1 VVPLI
6 FRKKK
11 NPVMISMHLLLAAC
25 HCKIVKLRHLASY
38 PCMGINGINYWKNK
52 NQKKKDIVED

>member
-1 VVPLI
+1 
-6 FRKKK
+6 
-11 NPVMISMHLLLAAC
+11 MISMHLLLAAC